1 MTRTSS
7 RRWNRRQSFLRTTAS
22 VALGV
27 AVICALIVGLGYLA
41 DHTSGAVFG
50 LGIIAVGA
58 VCGALLA
65 SRA

>member
-1 MTRTSS
+1 M
-7 RRWNRRQSFLRTTAS
+7 QVLRTTAT

-27 AVICALIVGLGYLA
+27 AVVCAGIVGLGYLA
-41 DHTSGAVFG
+41 DHTSSFVFG